1 MIYIYWEKERL
12 QNMQDIKFTDNE
24 IKAIYNLYIYGFEEN
39 EIASMANGKKIY
51 DIINMK
57 IEKMLDSILEY
68 TKDSYYSNHICS
80 DINMETILQGAN
92 ACEKIIDSLKELQK
106 KVKQDI
112 DSTMS
117 EVLID
122 NIENVIKIINNI
134 EKVQQ
139 EYNILKQK
147 AICEINNTKIEE
159 VLSRV
164 TYIATLKEDRMKKV
178 KVEPIITKEQWQEV
192 EKTVRSNN

>member
-1 MIYIYWEKERL
+1 
-12 QNMQDIKFTDNE
+12 MQDIKFTDNE

-57 IEKMLDSILEY
+57 IEKMLDSILKY

-112 DSTMS
+112 DSTMP